1 MSFPL
6 RTLLVGGDAESTALL
21 KGLLAATSSALV
33 VGEFKRLS
41 PALHEGPARRPDLVI
56 VELAADLKTSP
67 DGRPGTIVE
76 ALARAFPDASV
87 FATGADVSADVVIE
101 AIRAGAVEFLRRPV
115 QRADLAAALEKLLR
129 LRRGSQPPAR
139 AGRITSVFST
149 KGGLGVTTLATNL
162 AICLAERST
171 DGTVLIDLDT
181 RQSDVATFLNLHYT
195 YSILDALESL
205 ERLDDSLLQ
214 GLLVKHASG
223 LHVLPGPTRVERN
236 QMSGE
241 RVQGALE
248 IIRSHFGHVVLDLRH
263 DFDPGTIAALEA
275 SDTILYL
282 TGLTVSA
289 LRSGSAG
296 LAALRHLGLNLQ
308 RVKVVVMRDGT
319 GEDVTVKHA
328 QEALGLPIYWR
339 TPSDYATVV
348 SSINGGQPVVTAAP
362 RSKIARNL
370 RELAGGL
377 YRPTSPSRPGAVRSP
392 SFIRGLA
399 WNPKSITGDG

>member
-1 MSFPL
+1 
-6 RTLLVGGDAESTALL
+6 
-21 KGLLAATSSALV
+21 
-33 VGEFKRLS
+33 
-41 PALHEGPARRPDLVI
+41 
-56 VELAADLKTSP
+56 
-67 DGRPGTIVE
+67 
-76 ALARAFPDASV
+76 
-87 FATGADVSADVVIE
+87 
-101 AIRAGAVEFLRRPV
+101 
-115 QRADLAAALEKLLR
+115 
-129 LRRGSQPPAR
+129 
-139 AGRITSVFST
+139 
-149 KGGLGVTTLATNL
+149 
-162 AICLAERST
+162 
-171 DGTVLIDLDT
+171 
-181 RQSDVATFLNLHYT
+181 
-195 YSILDALESL
+195 
-205 ERLDDSLLQ
+205 
-214 GLLVKHASG
+214 
-223 LHVLPGPTRVERN
+223 
-236 QMSGE
+236 MSGE